1 MITHAGNVILPGP
14 GLLDLNAMKNF
25 LIDTLFAPEVGN
37 VQRYLILM
45 HMHNILTIAEEFD
58 KKVFETE
65 ATKQKLS
72 LKAKIAKLENLESG
86 LNQIIL
92 ELNKD
97 VIIFK
102 ITRLLFTSSFKTSMF
117 LEMIDKLDGYTFSRQ
132 TDDIIQRIQ
141 ETLGKERAKLNTIAS
156 ELENKFLALLNYL
169 AVFEIG
175 LVILAL
181 FFQEELIIGIVE
193 VGFAVMLVIMVLFLY
208 RYREKRR

>member
-1 MITHAGNVILPGP
+1 M
-14 GLLDLNAMKNF
+14 
-25 LIDTLFAPEVGN
+25 
-37 VQRYLILM
+37 
-45 HMHNILTIAEEFD
+45 
-58 KKVFETE
+58 
-65 ATKQKLS
+65 
-72 LKAKIAKLENLESG
+72 
-86 LNQIIL
+86 NQIIL

-102 ITRLLFTSSFKTSMF
+102 ITRLLFTSTFKTSMF
-117 LEMIDKLDGYTFSRQ
+117 LEMIEKLDGYTFSRQ

-181 FFQEELIIGIVE
+181 FFQEELMVGIVE
-193 VGFAVMLVIMVLFLY
+193 VGFAVILVIMVLFLY
-208 RYREKRR
+208 RYRERRR